1 MGCVERTLDRLEVC
15 DVVTIREKGFRLNL
29 LITGN
34 KRISRMVDSRRPL
47 KKLRKRQNQALSK
60 YTEAIRGELTHLQ
73 RLKFKAIAVIEIHA
87 RDVIEKMYRA
97 SK

>member
-29 LITGN
+29 LTGN